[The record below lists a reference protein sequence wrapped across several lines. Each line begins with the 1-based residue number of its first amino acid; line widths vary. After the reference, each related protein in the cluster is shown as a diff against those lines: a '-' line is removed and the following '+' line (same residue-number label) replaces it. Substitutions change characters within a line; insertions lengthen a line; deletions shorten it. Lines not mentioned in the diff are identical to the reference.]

1 MSGCRGEEVQQG
13 GVSKCCQKLGPV
25 QCEIKKCSNDAC
37 SSTNSCQKWMR
48 VRQTMCVEESKQA
61 PTFVGS
67 AAGREMRCYLS
78 PTEMENRI
86 GVRK

>member
-1 MSGCRGEEVQQG
+1 VSGCRGEEVQQG

-48 VRQTMCVEESKQA
+48 VRQTRCREERSKCEA
-61 PTFVGS
+61 TRTSGKGGS
-67 AAGREMRCYLS
+67 TKQR
-78 PTEMENRI
+78 
-86 GVRK
+86 